1 MRSMHR
7 RAITIELS
15 SPCARYLRSHDSNA
29 TLGLHAMRHNALCD
43 REVILVIQAS
53 LFLLPHGCHLQ
64 LLLPAVPLMF
74 ECRDLTSI
82 ILSRHDPKLNS
93 RLVMAK

>member
-1 MRSMHR
+1 
-7 RAITIELS
+7 
-15 SPCARYLRSHDSNA
+15 
-29 TLGLHAMRHNALCD
+29 
-43 REVILVIQAS
+43 
-53 LFLLPHGCHLQ
+53 LQ
-64 LLLPAVPLMF
+64 FLLPAVPLMF